1 MSHFNWPLCVCVCKI
16 ALSSNAQ
23 ITNLTTKLKLDDTE
37 MFNFSFVPMMQQ
49 SMPFPRI
56 EGANQNNVLSLS
68 DLLT

>member
-1 MSHFNWPLCVCVCKI
+1 MVRGFNLVI
-16 ALSSNAQ
+16 
-23 ITNLTTKLKLDDTE
+23 DE